1 MANKTECAE
10 TRTAPEA
17 EPASHRR
24 ADPATGMTLQLQRSA
39 VVSGKE
45 PEPEPEMGQG
55 QEVVAHVYD
64 VACSGPDGAGGGGA
78 TVLQINRIFKDGIGL
93 GGIFHTAIQVYG
105 NEEWS
110 FGYCENGS
118 GVFSCP
124 PAKNPMY
131 TFRESFVLGKTSC
144 SPRTVNQIARELSR
158 EWPGASYE
166 LLSRNCNH
174 FCNEFCDKLGVPKL
188 PGWVNRFANAGDAA
202 LEAAE
207 TTAEKLKQAKKE
219 IFTACKAASTYLTGS
234 PSSTPSDADD
244 TAGSTGNTLF
254 EGTWIRSIIGIS
266 MKPSKSLMNDASSSS
281 DDETSDDASKS
292 DRKQPGSDQ
301 NKDEKDARQE
311 DQSTK
316 SESEPPNHHS

>member
-10 TRTAPEA
+10 SHT
-17 EPASHRR
+17 EPDPGSHRR
-24 ADPATGMTLQLQRSA
+24 VDPTTGMTLQLRRSA
-39 VVSGKE
+39 AVSGNE
-45 PEPEPEMGQG
+45 PEPEPGREQD
-55 QEVVAHVYD
+55 VVAHVYD
-64 VACSGPDGAGGGGA
+64 VACSGPDGNGGGGA
-78 TVLQINRIFKDGIGL
+78 TVLHINRIFKDAIGL

-105 NEEWS
+105 DEEWS

-124 PAKNPMY
+124 PGKNPMY
-131 TFRESFVLGKTSC
+131 TFRESIVLGKTSC
-144 SPRTVNQIARELSR
+144 SLLMVNRIARDLSR

-207 TTAEKLKQAKKE
+207 TTAVKLKQAKKE
-219 IFTACKAASTYLTGS
+219 IFTACKAASTYLTGA
-234 PSSTPSDADD
+234 PSGTPSDVED
-244 TAGSTGNTLF
+244 TGGSTSNSLF

-281 DDETSDDASKS
+281 DDETSDDESES
-292 DRKQPGSDQ
+292 DGKQPGRDQ
-301 NKDEKDARQE
+301 NEDEKDARQE
-311 DQSTK
+311 DQSTR
-316 SESEPPNHHS
+316 SENEPPNHHP

>member
-1 MANKTECAE
+1 
-10 TRTAPEA
+10 
-17 EPASHRR
+17 
-24 ADPATGMTLQLQRSA
+24 
-39 VVSGKE
+39 
-45 PEPEPEMGQG
+45 
-55 QEVVAHVYD
+55 
-64 VACSGPDGAGGGGA
+64 
-78 TVLQINRIFKDGIGL
+78 
-93 GGIFHTAIQVYG
+93 
-105 NEEWS
+105 
-110 FGYCENGS
+110 
-118 GVFSCP
+118 
-124 PAKNPMY
+124 MY